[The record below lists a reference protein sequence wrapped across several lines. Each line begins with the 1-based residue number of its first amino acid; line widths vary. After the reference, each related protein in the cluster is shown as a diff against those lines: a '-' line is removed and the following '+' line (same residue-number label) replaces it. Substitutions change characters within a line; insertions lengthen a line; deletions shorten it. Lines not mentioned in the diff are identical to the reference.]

1 MARRSGLPFIFAGV
15 LLWGAMPFLIDV
27 ALQGLPPAELV
38 AIRLLI
44 AGAIMA
50 LLTGPR
56 RLAAAVRA
64 NLTFFL
70 VLALLGFTLP
80 NLFFAAAM
88 QTVPIP
94 VVSFIANSYPALAMA
109 LAVVF
114 LGERPTPLHL
124 VGIVCAL
131 VGLYLMAGVQP
142 GQVIAP
148 GIVLVFLASLG
159 WAISSVASK
168 KLTATLPSGTIVAG
182 RHLLAGLLA
191 VPLMLIGGVEVGQA
205 TAVTGAALLALV
217 VLSLV
222 SMQLYYV
229 GLHRTSVS
237 TASLLEA
244 FTPVVTLVISAVFFG
259 EGLTGVQLLA
269 AGLVFLGSVLVTVR
283 IQHVRPQPAATSS

>member
-1 MARRSGLPFIFAGV
+1 MSLHHAGLTAIFAAV

-27 ALQGLPPAELV
+27 ALQGLPPAELT

-44 AGAIMA
+44 AGLIMA
-50 LLTGPR
+50 LLAGPR
-56 RLAAAVRA
+56 RLIAAIRA
-64 NLTFFL
+64 NLAKFL

-109 LAVVF
+109 LAVIF
-114 LGERPTPLHL
+114 LGERPTRLH
-124 VGIVCAL
+124 VAGIACAL

-142 GQVIAP
+142 GQAIAP

-159 WAISSVASK
+159 WAVSSIASK
-168 KLTATLPSGTIVAG
+168 KLTVTVASSVIVAG
-182 RHLLAGLLA
+182 RHLLAGLLT
-191 VPLMLIGGVEVGQA
+191 VPMMLAGGVQVSQA
-205 TAVTGAALLALV
+205 TPITWAALLAMV
-217 VLSLV
+217 TLSLI

-229 GLHRTSVS
+229 GLRRTTVS

-244 FTPVVTLVISAVFFG
+244 LTPAVTLTISALFFG
-259 EGLTGVQLLA
+259 ESLSGVQLLA
-269 AGLVFLGSVLVTVR
+269 AGLVLLGSVLVTVQ
-283 IQHVRPQPAATSS
+283 IQRRSLQVA

>member
-1 MARRSGLPFIFAGV
+1 MLHHSGLPAIFTAV
-15 LLWGAMPFLIDV
+15 LLWGTMPFLIDA
-27 ALQGLPPAELV
+27 ALQGLPPAELT

-44 AGAIMA
+44 AGLLMA
-50 LLTGPR
+50 LLAGPR
-56 RLAAAVRA
+56 RVAGAIRGHPAK
-64 NLTFFL
+64 FL

-114 LGERPTPLHL
+114 LGERPTRLHL
-124 VGIVCAL
+124 AGIACAL
-131 VGLYLMAGVQP
+131 AGLYLMAGVQP
-142 GQVIAP
+142 GQAIAP

-159 WAISSVASK
+159 WAISSIASK
-168 KLTATLPSGTIVAG
+168 KLTVAVSSSVIVAG

-191 VPLMLIGGVEVGQA
+191 LPMMAAGGVQVSQA
-205 TAVTGAALLALV
+205 TAATWAALLGLV
-217 VLSLV
+217 ILSLT

-229 GLHRTSVS
+229 GLCRTTVS

-244 FTPVVTLVISAVFFG
+244 FTPVVTLTISALFFG
-259 EGLTGVQLLA
+259 QGLSGRQLVA
-269 AGLVFLGSVLVTVR
+269 AGLVLIGSVLVTMQ
-283 IQHVRPQPAATSS
+283 IQRRAPLAAAQD

>member
-1 MARRSGLPFIFAGV
+1 
-15 LLWGAMPFLIDV
+15 MPFLIDL
-27 ALQGLPPAELV
+27 ALQGLPPAELT

-44 AGAIMA
+44 AGLIMA
-50 LLTGPR
+50 LLAGPR
-56 RLAAAVRA
+56 RLIAAIRA
-64 NLTFFL
+64 NLTKFL

-114 LGERPTPLHL
+114 LGERPTRLH
-124 VGIVCAL
+124 VAGIACAL

-142 GQVIAP
+142 GQAIAP
-148 GIVLVFLASLG
+148 GIILVFLASLG
-159 WAISSVASK
+159 WAVSSIASK
-168 KLTATLPSGTIVAG
+168 KLTVTLASSVIVAG

-191 VPLMLIGGVEVGQA
+191 LTMMLVGGVEVSRA
-205 TAVTGAALLALV
+205 TAATWAALLAMV
-217 VLSLV
+217 GLSLI

-229 GLHRTSVS
+229 GLRRTTVS

-244 FTPVVTLVISAVFFG
+244 FTPAVTLTISALCFG
-259 EGLTGVQLLA
+259 ESLSGVQLLA
-269 AGLVFLGSVLVTVR
+269 AGLVLLGSVLVTVQ
-283 IQHVRPQPAATSS
+283 IQRRSPQAA

>member
-1 MARRSGLPFIFAGV
+1 MPLHHAGLTAIFAAV

-27 ALQGLPPAELV
+27 ALQGLPPAELT

-44 AGAIMA
+44 AGLIMA
-50 LLTGPR
+50 LLAGPR
-56 RLAAAVRA
+56 RLIAAIRA
-64 NLTFFL
+64 NLAKFL

-109 LAVVF
+109 LAVIF
-114 LGERPTPLHL
+114 LGERPTRLH
-124 VGIVCAL
+124 VAGIACAL

-142 GQVIAP
+142 GQAIAP

-159 WAISSVASK
+159 WAVSSIASK
-168 KLTATLPSGTIVAG
+168 KLTVTVASSVIVAG
-182 RHLLAGLLA
+182 RHLLAGLLT
-191 VPLMLIGGVEVGQA
+191 VPMMLAGGVQVSQA
-205 TAVTGAALLALV
+205 TPITWAALLAMV
-217 VLSLV
+217 TLSLI

-229 GLHRTSVS
+229 GLRRTTVS

-244 FTPVVTLVISAVFFG
+244 LTPAVTLTISALFFG
-259 EGLTGVQLLA
+259 ESLSGVQLLA
-269 AGLVFLGSVLVTVR
+269 AGLVLLGSVLVTVQ
-283 IQHVRPQPAATSS
+283 IQRRSLQVA